1 MKFNFSSSKINE
13 LSTDAVV
20 GFVNKTDKISG
31 PFLKALD
38 DAASGS
44 LGRAIDSE
52 EFTGK
57 DGEIL
62 SILNPKG
69 FRSGRLLLVG
79 LGEIAK
85 LDPDSFRRAM
95 GHISRNTGLT
105 QARTAALF
113 FGQYSEAEY
122 VQAAVEGYFLGS
134 FKQLD
139 FKTGEAARDKSRLAS
154 IEVVTDQTAK
164 VKRAAKAT
172 EKAVIIAEGQLLVRR
187 LAQTPSGH
195 LTPRIYAAE
204 IKKLSGKY
212 GFSCRVLDE
221 KGIAKEKMGAFLGVA
236 AGSEEPPRFMILE
249 HKGGGAK
256 QKPIVLVGKGVT
268 FDSGGISLKPGL
280 KMHEM
285 KQDMAGSAVVVA
297 ALVTATRLGIRQ
309 NVVGLIP
316 ATENMP
322 SGRATRPGDILT
334 SRKGK
339 TIEIINTD
347 AEGRLILAD
356 ALDYANEFDPQA
368 VIDIATLTG
377 AALMILGY
385 AGAPILGNNDKL
397 LERLMEASK
406 VTAERVWTLPI
417 WDDHREQMKSP
428 IADLVNSGG
437 RPAGTITATAFLEN
451 FIGDWPWAHI
461 DIASVD
467 LEQSGRP
474 YVPQGASG
482 FGLRL
487 LIELLSQWKRL

>member
-13 LSTDAVV
+13 LSTDVVV
-20 GFVNKTDKISG
+20 GFVAKTDKVSG
-31 PFLKALD
+31 PYLKVLD

-44 LGRAIDSE
+44 LGRAVDSE

-62 SILNPKG
+62 SILNPNG
-69 FRSGRLLLVG
+69 FKSGRLILVG
-79 LGEIAK
+79 LGEAAK
-85 LDPDSFRRAM
+85 LKADSFRRAM
-95 GHISRNTGLT
+95 GYLSRNKGLT
-105 QARTAALF
+105 QARTAAVY
-113 FGQYSEAEY
+113 FGAYSEAEN
-122 VQAAVEGYFLGS
+122 VQAAIEGYFLGS

-139 FKTGEAARDKSRLAS
+139 FKTGESAKDTSRLVA
-154 IEVVTDQTAK
+154 IEVVTDQAAR

-172 EKAVIIAEGQLLVRR
+172 ERAAIIAEGQLLVRR

-204 IKKLSGKY
+204 VKKLAGKY
-212 GFSCRVLDE
+212 GFSFRVLDE

-236 AGSEEPPRFMILE
+236 AGSDEPPRFMILE

-297 ALVTATRLGIRQ
+297 ALVTAARLGIKQ

-322 SGRATRPGDILT
+322 SGHATRPGDILT

-356 ALDYANEFDPQA
+356 ALDYANEFHPQA

-377 AALMILGY
+377 ASLMILGY

-397 LERLMEASK
+397 LERLTDASK
-406 VTAERVWTLPI
+406 ITAERVWTLPV
-417 WDDHREQMKSP
+417 WDDHRDQMKSP

-467 LEQSGRP
+467 LELSGKP

-487 LIELLSQWKRL
+487 LTELLSRWKRL